1 MTRIVA
7 RESERAHADD
17 ADDADAEDAS
27 RALGVRHRRSAREE
41 DAFFIE
47 FRIKMDNGVL

>member
-7 RESERAHADD
+7 RESERERTDD
-17 ADDADAEDAS
+17 DEDAS

-47 FRIKMDNGVL
+47 FRIKMDNSVL

>member
-7 RESERAHADD
+7 RESERER
-17 ADDADAEDAS
+17 ADAGDTEDAS

>member
-7 RESERAHADD
+7 RESERERTDD
-17 ADDADAEDAS
+17 ADDTDAS

-47 FRIKMDNGVL
+47 FRIKMDNSVL

>member
-7 RESERAHADD
+7 RESERERERADD
-17 ADDADAEDAS
+17 DTEDAS

-47 FRIKMDNGVL
+47 FRIKMDNSVL

>member
-7 RESERAHADD
+7 RESERERAGDD
-17 ADDADAEDAS
+17 EDAS

>member
-7 RESERAHADD
+7 RESERERTD
-17 ADDADAEDAS
+17 ADDTEDAS